1 MKSNSCIK
9 KLQQAQRSLELAIAL
24 CKDNRFTI
32 GTPQIK
38 IEEEELIAMIWLG
51 FSS

>member
-1 MKSNSCIK
+1 MK
-9 KLQQAQRSLELAIAL
+9 AIQFHEFGDVDVL
-24 CKDNRFTI
+24 RLYRFTI

>member
-1 MKSNSCIK
+1 LSVGQTVGSEEI
-9 KLQQAQRSLELAIAL
+9 
-24 CKDNRFTI
+24 FTI